1 MLNAYINK
9 LYQLKMYMYFGCDW
23 STIDCNSDQ
32 TFDQVSIDF
41 ELALPAF
48 STGNDMKNRKWHH
61 KITKIKLYLMD
72 KIVIISIEF
81 GPSRRILWLSFVLPR
96 IWTARCLLKWKHA
109 LPIFTSVNF
118 HEFSSPASH
127 GTAWYYHPK
136 FFRTSPSPCLTSDHN
151 RHLISRFI
159 KRSQIRP
166 VFDPLSPNRR
176 HQTA

>member
-1 MLNAYINK
+1 MPTIKCTCILVAIDPQLIAIATKFLTTGALMK
-9 LYQLKMYMYFGCDW
+9 LAEPEFF
-23 STIDCNSDQ
+23 I
-32 TFDQVSIDF
+32 
-41 ELALPAF
+41 
-48 STGNDMKNRKWHH
+48 GNDMKNRKWHH

-118 HEFSSPASH
+118 HPPH
-127 GTAWYYHPK
+127 RTAPHDTTIPS